1 MAYLKKLFI
10 KTPVK
15 WKIIFIILSVCI
27 PSTIIGLSAVCFFDS
42 SKVKEELKN
51 NLKVSAEM
59 TSDHLSASLAFGDQK
74 NARNILKS
82 FNRNE
87 SIAKA
92 CLYTH
97 DGSLFAEYF
106 KAEALISKCSM
117 EIEQETAKE
126 QSSFIIHTN
135 TINEKALNNLGTL
148 IVYSDL
154 SRLSK
159 VLYKQAL
166 FVIGCLFFVLLAIS
180 YPLAHAIQNTI
191 SRPINEL
198 YEKSL
203 AISNMSHQQLRNHSS
218 LDEIHLSIQMLE
230 EIRGFAEVYYESIE
244 ATQAA
249 LNNHKHLIDMLNDK
263 LKSRKNVQDLLSDN
277 LKNTAYDNVVEV
289 AERSIEMQT
298 LMHYETEDLL
308 DIFTSLYHEQ
318 RTILSTEQ
326 KAYISKN
333 ELEALFKKAFKD
345 IASHNSTI
353 SIATIDSNWSVKIY
367 EQALLKTLEGVE
379 RLFEAL
385 SFKNGQYK
393 INIVTG
399 LNSHN
404 EINLYLE
411 RLNNSQNAFDFDHNQ
426 LDFSLLKVK
435 YFNNINNP
443 NPNSVSLKLD
453 NNIVQITV
461 LL

>member
-191 SRPINEL
+191 SIF
-198 YEKSL
+198 K
-203 AISNMSHQQLRNHSS
+203 
-218 LDEIHLSIQMLE
+218 
-230 EIRGFAEVYYESIE
+230 
-244 ATQAA
+244 TQC
-249 LNNHKHLIDMLNDK
+249 
-263 LKSRKNVQDLLSDN
+263 
-277 LKNTAYDNVVEV
+277 
-289 AERSIEMQT
+289 
-298 LMHYETEDLL
+298 
-308 DIFTSLYHEQ
+308 
-318 RTILSTEQ
+318 
-326 KAYISKN
+326 
-333 ELEALFKKAFKD
+333 FK
-345 IASHNSTI
+345 
-353 SIATIDSNWSVKIY
+353 
-367 EQALLKTLEGVE
+367 
-379 RLFEAL
+379 
-385 SFKNGQYK
+385 
-393 INIVTG
+393 
-399 LNSHN
+399 
-404 EINLYLE
+404 
-411 RLNNSQNAFDFDHNQ
+411 
-426 LDFSLLKVK
+426 
-435 YFNNINNP
+435 
-443 NPNSVSLKLD
+443 
-453 NNIVQITV
+453 
-461 LL
+461 

>member
-1 MAYLKKLFI
+1 M
-10 KTPVK
+10 
-15 WKIIFIILSVCI
+15 
-27 PSTIIGLSAVCFFDS
+27 
-42 SKVKEELKN
+42 N
-51 NLKVSAEM
+51 NALL
-59 TSDHLSASLAFGDQK
+59 DASLDKSKINYINAHGTSTPAGDI
-74 NARNILKS
+74 AETLAIKS
-82 FNRNE
+82 VFKTGA
-87 SIAKA
+87 SIMGAAGKA
-92 CLYTH
+92 V
-97 DGSLFAEYF
+97 GGG
-106 KAEALISKCSM
+106 ISKMASAA
-117 EIEQETAKE
+117 QETAKE

-353 SIATIDSNWSVKIY
+353 SID
-367 EQALLKTLEGVE
+367 LL
-379 RLFEAL
+379 
-385 SFKNGQYK
+385 
-393 INIVTG
+393 
-399 LNSHN
+399 
-404 EINLYLE
+404 
-411 RLNNSQNAFDFDHNQ
+411 D
-426 LDFSLLKVK
+426 
-435 YFNNINNP
+435 
-443 NPNSVSLKLD
+443 
-453 NNIVQITV
+453 
-461 LL
+461 